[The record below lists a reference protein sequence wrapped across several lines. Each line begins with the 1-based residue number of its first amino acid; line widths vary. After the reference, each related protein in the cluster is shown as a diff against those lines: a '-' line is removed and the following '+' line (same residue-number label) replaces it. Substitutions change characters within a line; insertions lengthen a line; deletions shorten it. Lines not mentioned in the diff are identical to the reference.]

1 MMKNARA
8 KHRRH
13 RNGSE
18 KMNEDT
24 EQPIQKDH
32 QITKINRQA
41 DVLDQARLRP
51 HNTVLRYKHDGRI
64 INLLLNLQSRGKADL
79 TMKFVSNRLKYLA
92 KFADLDDPEAVDLF
106 MASAR
111 VRQIMTVC

>member
-1 MMKNARA
+1 MRSP
-8 KHRRH
+8 RFEP
-13 RNGSE
+13 GSSAW
-18 KMNEDT
+18 
-24 EQPIQKDH
+24 
-32 QITKINRQA
+32 QA

-92 KFADLDDPEAVDLF
+92 KFADLDDPEAVNLF

-111 VRQIMTVC
+111 LFFQS